1 MTYNELSSRVAKEN
15 FTLVDFYATWCGP
28 CQAMH
33 PILDELQRQNIG
45 NVEIIRIDVDKSEN
59 VMLTQHYHI
68 MSVPTL
74 ILFYEGRQLWRN
86 SGVMSLELLTEV
98 IKRMER
104 MEVY

>member
-1 MTYNELSSRVAKEN
+1 
-15 FTLVDFYATWCGP
+15 
-28 CQAMH
+28 
-33 PILDELQRQNIG
+33 
-45 NVEIIRIDVDKSEN
+45 
-59 VMLTQHYHI
+59 MLTQHYHI

-86 SGVMSLELLTEV
+86 SGVMSLEMLTEV